1 MNDQTK
7 IKKVLKRTNEYCYI
21 QIKENKKSYYAVDE
35 WLDQYDYDLQ
45 LRSAI
50 MNGVNVAIGDV
61 PEPMFRRL
69 NWNQMNYENL
79 SMMKMYVEFFDENL
93 EMVFLLTMSDHVE
106 KIHNPLDA
114 PNRWKKAE

>member
-7 IKKVLKRTNEYCYI
+7 IKKVLKRTNEYRYI
-21 QIKENKKSYYAVDE
+21 QIKENKKSYYAVDT

-45 LRSAI
+45 LSNAI
-50 MNGVNVAIGDV
+50 MNGVHV
-61 PEPMFRRL
+61 PVDKAPKTMFQRL

-93 EMVFLLTMSDHVE
+93 EMLFLLTMSDHVE

-114 PNRWKKAE
+114 PKRWKKAE

>member
-1 MNDQTK
+1 MNNQK
-7 IKKVLKRTNEYCYI
+7 ENEKLLKRTNEYRYL

-45 LRSAI
+45 LQVAI
-50 MNGVNVAIGDV
+50 MNGINIPVNKV
-61 PEPMFRRL
+61 PKTMFQRL

-114 PNRWKKAE
+114 PKQWEKTK

>member
-1 MNDQTK
+1 MNGQK
-7 IKKVLKRTNEYCYI
+7 EIEKLYKRTNEYRYL

-35 WLDQYDYDLQ
+35 WLDKHDYDLQ
-45 LRSAI
+45 LQVAI
-50 MNGVNVAIGDV
+50 MNGVNVPVDQV
-61 PEPMFRRL
+61 PKTMFRRL

-106 KIHNPLDA
+106 KIHDPLDA
-114 PNRWKKAE
+114 PKQWEKTE